1 MRFLNILL
9 VCMAIGVL
17 ATGAYVLGS
26 KVKRDADDEL
36 TTPIT
41 ASAAAATAESSL
53 KPALYAANAY
63 YVDQFDLPGDDG
75 RRAPS
80 RVRRRPLAGARDRR
94 RGSDELLR
102 PDRGRR
108 PDLQLPGSRRS
119 RRSRQR
125 LLTDPPAGRGQA
137 RPSTFL
143 RGRREAPPV
152 HENMTRAVEAAD
164 VHSCDA
170 GAPRLLRAH
179 RVRARGRRDDRQRP
193 RAS

>member
-63 YVDQFDLPGDDG
+63 YVDHSTYRGMTADVLRAEYDAGLSPALEIADAGPTSFCVQIEVAG
-75 RRAPS
+75 RAFS
-80 RVRRRPLAGARDRR
+80 YRDR
-94 RGSDELLR
+94 GGAVS
-102 PDRGRR
+102 
-108 PDLQLPGSRRS
+108 PGH
-119 RRSRQR
+119 
-125 LLTDPPAGRGQA
+125 G
-137 RPSTFL
+137 
-143 RGRREAPPV
+143 
-152 HENMTRAVEAAD
+152 
-164 VHSCDA
+164 C
-170 GAPRLLRAH
+170 
-179 RVRARGRRDDRQRP
+179 
-193 RAS
+193 